1 MVPFVIFVAG
11 VAVGIGACKLYDVLK
26 SDSETRG
33 AGYIEKQQPKPY
45 GSATQPTDSCN
56 TTASKLD
63 ISALESIMRQHGVDI
78 SSANCLY
85 ILCNQIKSNTYK
97 RLLDDII
104 GKTKT
109 GEDLIS
115 FINNVHIETFTFP
128 DAASPKGCFFIP
140 ITTID
145 QLLTASAIATDST
158 DPKAKV
164 EMLINAAYA
173 SAINRLKKNFGIEFS
188 KLINAYEEG
197 HDVQS
202 YYNDIIKEIKISRD
216 FLMA

>member
-11 VAVGIGACKLYDVLK
+11 VAVGIGACKLYDMLK

-33 AGYIEKQQPKPY
+33 AGYIEKPQPKPY
-45 GSATQPTDSCN
+45 ESTAHTTNSRN

-63 ISALESIMRQHGVDI
+63 ISALEPIMRQNGVDI

-85 ILCNQIKSNTYK
+85 ILCNQIKSKTYK
-97 RLLDDII
+97 RILEDIV

-115 FINNVHIETFTFP
+115 FINNVQIETFTFP

-140 ITTID
+140 FSTID
-145 QLLTASAIATDST
+145 QLLTASAITTDST

-173 SAINRLKKNFGIEFS
+173 SAVNRLKNNFGVEFN
-188 KLINAYEEG
+188 KLIKAHEEG
-197 HDVQS
+197 REVNS
-202 YYNDIIKEIKISRD
+202 YYNDLINEIKISRD
-216 FLMA
+216 FLSA